1 MDGLNYDGMR
11 RRETYDEII
20 DYIQNRQEKIQHPD
34 RLATRLRNTPE
45 LSNLLDGAGDSL
57 ADLEQQQREQ
67 YTNIEK
73 DLRIR
78 EMATQTNQT
87 AQILRVDTGVSPG
100 TQQFNI
106 APSDTSEGAQDIM
119 DLYEELDKENE
130 RGRAAANAQMG
141 NFAANMLGGIGEV
154 VGGATMLTAKGVF
167 HLTSGAV
174 RGAVG
179 AMRSADASSD
189 TDDDVVTVDPT
200 ASSSNAKP
208 TSSYSKSKPSKEDA
222 KHSDL
227 DGMSTEE
234 LKELLMEMMGDK
246 PSGSLRNLS
255 RQALISKIKKMRG

>member
-1 MDGLNYDGMR
+1 MFGINYDGMR

-20 DYIQNRQEKIQHPD
+20 DYIQNRQEKIQYPD
-34 RLATRLRNTPE
+34 RLASRLRNTPE
-45 LSNLLDGAGDSL
+45 LSNLLDGEGDSVT
-57 ADLEQQQREQ
+57 DLEQQQREQ

-100 TQQFNI
+100 VQRFNI
-106 APSDTSEGAQDIM
+106 APSETSEAAEDIM
-119 DLYEELDKENE
+119 ETYNELDKENE
-130 RGRAAANAQMG
+130 RGRAAAHAQIG
-141 NFAANMLGGIGEV
+141 SQAASMLGGIGEI

-179 AMRSADASSD
+179 AMQGMGASSD
-189 TDDDVVTVDPT
+189 SDDDVVDLT
-200 ASSSNAKP
+200 ASSSNANP
-208 TSSYSKSKPSKEDA
+208 TSSSSQSKG

-227 DGMSTEE
+227 EGMSTNQ
-234 LKELLMEMMGDK
+234 LRELLMEMVGDN
-246 PSGSLRNLS
+246 PSSSLQKLGRS
-255 RQALISKIKKMRG
+255 ALISRIKKLRES